1 MKNDIVTALQSLL
14 KAFDHEGLTDTVGG
28 NVLEASAQV
37 KAVSERLSEVNQLP
51 LKAPTYVIQGLKKCS
66 VPEYTGPFEMILNQE
81 RVTQM
86 GTAVSLINTSS
97 VTLKRVLHIIV
108 LANNSYHSLNTSNVW
123 NVPQGKSGHHPA
135 QHPHQNLE
143 CFSCGEA
150 HLLPDCKRA
159 RDEAKIARTRKLYI
173 DKSPHGS
180 CNNVRKNWPKGGHGG
195 GGVREQGNP
204 NRSAASGV
212 QLMGKK

>member
-123 NVPQGKSGHHPA
+123 NVPQGKSGHHSA

-159 RDEAKIARTRKLYI
+159 RDEAKIVRNSKAYM
-173 DKSPHGS
+173 DKRPDGY
-180 CNNVRKNWPKGGHGG
+180 RKNGRKKWSKCGRGGEGGCGG
-195 GGVREQGNP
+195 GKP
-204 NRSAASGV
+204 DRSAASGV
-212 QLMGKK
+212 